1 MEIHKIWLLCLS
13 KGLCIPIIYPVSFLG
28 LLSKVLPDRES
39 NPGLPRDRR
48 GYSPLYYRGL
58 NAIANR
64 AEVIRQR
71 QMSENPYFLAFF
83 HIKEPE
89 LYIYLEN
96 QVCTTSNA
104 KERNMCLKSGFVTI
118 ALGFLH
124 HAQIF
129 RLLLKISVEET
140 N

>member
-1 MEIHKIWLLCLS
+1 
-13 KGLCIPIIYPVSFLG
+13 
-28 LLSKVLPDRES
+28 
-39 NPGLPRDRR
+39 
-48 GYSPLYYRGL
+48 
-58 NAIANR
+58 
-64 AEVIRQR
+64 
-71 QMSENPYFLAFF
+71 MSENPYFLAFF